1 MNFDKNKLEVNFI
14 FPMTKTYT
22 LKDRKY
28 TLTHSDDTGILY
40 LDIANFYNYKKININ
55 LRDEVLGSWVFIEK
69 NKYALLLNICL
80 KGNSPY
86 EIKRKY
92 EIFKSHL
99 DLAIKA
105 ILYGDRDF
113 LLKNKFLLDSNII
126 INFSSSYFM
135 YNCSE
140 YYGLVKNHLIEI

>member
-28 TLTHSDDTGILY
+28 TLTHSYDTGVLY

-69 NKYALLLNICL
+69 NKYALLLNVCL
-80 KGNSPY
+80 NGDYPN

-99 DLAIKA
+99 NLAIKA
-105 ILYGDRDF
+105 MIYGDRTF
-113 LLKNKFLLDSNII
+113 LFENKFLLDSNII
-126 INFSSSYFM
+126 VNFSSSYFM

-140 YYGLVKNHLIEI
+140 YYGLVKNYLFGN